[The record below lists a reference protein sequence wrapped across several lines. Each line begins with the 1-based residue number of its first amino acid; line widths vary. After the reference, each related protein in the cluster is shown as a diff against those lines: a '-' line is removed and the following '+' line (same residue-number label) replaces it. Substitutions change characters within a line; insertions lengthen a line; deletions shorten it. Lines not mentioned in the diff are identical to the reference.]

1 MENSISNFQF
11 PVELL
16 ESVLS
21 KKAQN
26 QGSVE
31 VPAEGEPKPKK
42 EKPNTNPGYVEVPD
56 IGPDITEFLVK
67 KEPSPTR
74 EDKEQRAEQIGLI

>member
-1 MENSISNFQF
+1 MENNISNFQF

-21 KKAQN
+21 KKAEN
-26 QGSVE
+26 QGSAE
-31 VPAEGEPKPKK
+31 VKLKETQAPQDNKPKADL
-42 EKPNTNPGYVEVPD
+42 GYVEVPD
-56 IGPDITEFLVK
+56 IGGNITEFLVK
-67 KEPSPTR
+67 KEPSATR

>member
-1 MENSISNFQF
+1 MENNIPNFQF

-21 KKAQN
+21 KKAEN

-31 VPAEGEPKPKK
+31 VELKEKENALENKPKVDS
-42 EKPNTNPGYVEVPD
+42 GYVEIPD
-56 IGPDITEFLVK
+56 IGGDITEFLVK
-67 KEPSPTR
+67 KEPGPTR
-74 EDKEQRAEQIGLI
+74 EDKEQKAQQIGLM